1 MHDLSEPIIIRPKIK
16 EISYPFAKTK
26 KSKDNRSPNR
36 QKTRGKKLSPSQQY
50 YSVSPISRS
59 VPFRFTKEQ
68 VAR

>member
-26 KSKDNRSPNR
+26 DNRSPNR
-36 QKTRGKKLSPSQQY
+36 QKTRGKNLSPSQQY